1 MKLLFEAGD
10 HKNVMFADLTEGGMV
25 QANQHLIVS
34 GGEALLL
41 DPGGHKVYT
50 KLIGAMAASL
60 APAKL
65 THLFFSHQDPDIVAA
80 ANGWLMMTDATGY
93 LPEIWLRFVQHFGVD
108 DLVMTRVRAIPD
120 RGMSLPVGST
130 ELKLIP
136 AHFLHSPGNFQVW
149 DPVARILYTGDLGAS
164 LGPTGEVTDFDAHV
178 PSMADFHR
186 RFMASPAALRAWA
199 AMARALD
206 PEIIAPQHGAVFV
219 GRPRVARFIEW
230 IETLQCGPETLPVN
244 CAVPADGPAAVARP

>member
-10 HKNVMFADLTEGGMV
+10 HKNVMFDDLTEGGMV

-50 KLIGAMAASL
+50 KLIGAMATAL

-93 LPEIWLRFVQHFGVD
+93 LSEIWLRFVQHFGVD
-108 DLVMTRVRAIPD
+108 DLVMKRVRAIPD
-120 RGMSLPVGST
+120 RGMVLQVGST
-130 ELKLIP
+130 PLRLVP

-149 DPVARILYTGDLGAS
+149 DPVSRILYSGDLGAS
-164 LGPTGEVTDFDAHV
+164 LGHDAPEVGDFDAHV
-178 PSMADFHR
+178 PRMEAFHR

-199 AMARALD
+199 AMARSLD
-206 PEIIAPQHGAVFV
+206 AEVIAPQHGSIFV
-219 GRPRVARFIEW
+219 GKEKVGRFIDWVEG
-230 IETLQCGPETLPVN
+230 LQCGPETLQFN
-244 CAVPADGPAAVARP
+244 CVVP